1 MHTERAQQRAGTVL
15 GGGWSANQR
24 AFARAHRAGMMLAVN
39 VAAAARRQHEQREG
53 GGVLQPAARV
63 SGLGS
68 RMARARCLHR

>member
-24 AFARAHRAGMMLAVN
+24 ARALAHRARMMQAVD
-39 VAAAARRQHEQREG
+39 VAAAARRKHEQREG

-63 SGLGS
+63 SALGS
-68 RMARARCLHR
+68 QMARARCLQR